1 MIPCLLHLFS
11 FSLLPYFLIYAVLAI
26 IYLSSKYYKDTGET
40 NFRGPPKVFCEICLS
55 NLSDNT

>member
-26 IYLSSKYYKDTGET
+26 IYLSSKYYKRHTGET
-40 NFRGPPKVFCEICLS
+40 NFRSLGIMWVLPKYSVRFV
-55 NLSDNT
+55 